1 MSVECGDKL
10 VWKTEYEVGLDE
22 IDAQHRYLFDLI
34 VELHSYADASVTD
47 RTARNLLREID
58 RYCYYHFNSEE
69 ILMEIYAYGNIDGQK
84 REHFNLLQVL
94 DKRICDFR
102 QEGKTVRPVSEFLLG
117 WLLSH
122 MQGDDTLMAKHIK
135 AIRAERVGIPKR
147 NKIDGSLRETH
158 KYHHTEIGALTARYA
173 K

>member
-1 MSVECGDKL
+1 
-10 VWKTEYEVGLDE
+10 VGLEE

-34 VELHSYADASVTD
+34 AELHTHADSAVTD

-69 ILMEIYAYGNIDGQK
+69 TLMEIYAYPDINKQK
-84 REHFNLLQVL
+84 EERFTLLQVL

-102 QEGKTVRPVSEFLLG
+102 QEGKTVRPISEFLFG
-117 WLLSH
+117 LLLAH
-122 MQGDDTLMAKHIK
+122 MQGDDLVMAKHIHTIRK
-135 AIRAERVGIPKR
+135 ARVGVPKR

-158 KYHHTEIGALTARYA
+158 KYHNAEISALTARYVEQS
-173 K
+173 